1 MKLIR
6 KENFRLA
13 LVRDGVQTTVNARKC
28 FPWQTP
34 YGFISL
40 ADEEGTELALVQS
53 LDELDAA
60 SRQVLREAL
69 DVMGFTLEITRIL
82 SLEKEIEIRN
92 WQVETQAGT
101 RRFQTLLDEW
111 PNRVAGG
118 RLIIRDVCGDLY
130 SITDERKLD
139 RKSQHILWALLA

>member
-6 KENFRLA
+6 KDNCRLA
-13 LVRDGVQTTVNARKC
+13 LVRDGVETTVNVRKC

-34 YGFISL
+34 HGFISL
-40 ADEEGTELALVQS
+40 ADEEGAEIALIQS

-60 SRQVLREAL
+60 SRQVLKEAL
-69 DVMGFTLEITRIL
+69 DVIGFTLEITRIL

-92 WQVETQAGT
+92 WKVETQAGI